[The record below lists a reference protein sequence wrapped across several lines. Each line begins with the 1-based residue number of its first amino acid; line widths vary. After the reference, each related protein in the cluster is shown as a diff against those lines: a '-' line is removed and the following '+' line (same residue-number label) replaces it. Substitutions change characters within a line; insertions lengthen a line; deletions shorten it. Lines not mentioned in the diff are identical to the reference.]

1 MTTQA
6 SPASIKSR
14 FACKAQPQMQPYRMV
29 RRASR
34 SRRSDRAF
42 HARHEIGHGIAVSVK
57 SQDMRLT
64 FYTPT
69 QSPWAL
75 SLCDF
80 LVALRV
86 ASFGYRKAVS
96 LEPPFVYRGL
106 ALIKLPHGGRIRIV
120 AYGLKSPITRLTLQA
135 ASSDAQ
141 QLPWCVPDRRMRS
154 DGRSRHRSCRS
165 LHPAYQRRWHSQ
177 AGSRRR
183 SRNPCR
189 SGT

>member
-57 SQDMRLT
+57 SRDMRVT
-64 FYTPT
+64 FYNPT
-69 QSPWAL
+69 QRSWAL

-80 LVALRV
+80 LVALR
-86 ASFGYRKAVS
+86 
-96 LEPPFVYRGL
+96 
-106 ALIKLPHGGRIRIV
+106 
-120 AYGLKSPITRLTLQA
+120 A
-135 ASSDAQ
+135 ASGGIAGRF
-141 QLPWCVPDRRMRS
+141 RRNR
-154 DGRSRHRSCRS
+154 
-165 LHPAYQRRWHSQ
+165 PAYI
-177 AGSRRR
+177 GGIGY
-183 SRNPCR
+183 PL
-189 SGT
+189 

>member
-57 SQDMRLT
+57 SRDMRVT

-69 QSPWAL
+69 QPPWT
-75 SLCDF
+75 
-80 LVALRV
+80 
-86 ASFGYRKAVS
+86 ASFG
-96 LEPPFVYRGL
+96 
-106 ALIKLPHGGRIRIV
+106 
-120 AYGLKSPITRLTLQA
+120 
-135 ASSDAQ
+135 
-141 QLPWCVPDRRMRS
+141 
-154 DGRSRHRSCRS
+154 
-165 LHPAYQRRWHSQ
+165 
-177 AGSRRR
+177 
-183 SRNPCR
+183 
-189 SGT
+189 

>member
-57 SQDMRLT
+57 SRDMHVT

-69 QSPWAL
+69 QRSWAL

-80 LVALRV
+80 LVALR
-86 ASFGYRKAVS
+86 
-96 LEPPFVYRGL
+96 
-106 ALIKLPHGGRIRIV
+106 
-120 AYGLKSPITRLTLQA
+120 A
-135 ASSDAQ
+135 ASGGIAGRF
-141 QLPWCVPDRRMRS
+141 RRNR
-154 DGRSRHRSCRS
+154 
-165 LHPAYQRRWHSQ
+165 PAYIE
-177 AGSRRR
+177 GIGY
-183 SRNPCR
+183 PL
-189 SGT
+189 